1 MADGRGT
8 SFNEQQLAL
17 YLDEYYERADLIFRF
32 GALLTLSREGGE
44 RMVDETFRLLIE
56 DFPNIKTNSKPTM
69 ILMTLAWSAW
79 KKISH
84 EKFHESNTPIFQS
97 MKRLAVNQRAI
108 LFAVELAGLS
118 LRDVSKAF
126 GIADEKDVRNEL
138 ADANQFLAINEIR
151 T

>member
-44 RMVDETFRLLIE
+44 RMVDETYRLLIE
-56 DFPNIKTNSKPTM
+56 DFPNIKANSKPTT
-69 ILMTLAWSAW
+69 ILMTLAWGAW
-79 KKISH
+79 KKMSH
-84 EKFHESNTPIFQS
+84 EKFHESNIPIFQS

-126 GIADEKDVRNEL
+126 GIADEKAVRNDL
-138 ADANQFLAINEIR
+138 ADANQFLAVNEIR